1 MRLPRCEHEIPRPN
15 RDVETRRLSIKMSLN
30 GPHLHY
36 VVARHRAEILLSSKL
51 TGEDVS
57 RLVLARKKGPLR
69 ESLTEFP
76 SSSRGVEGKEEN
88 RSRRIERKEF

>member
-1 MRLPRCEHEIPRPN
+1 
-15 RDVETRRLSIKMSLN
+15 MSLN
-30 GPHLHY
+30 GSHLHY

-69 ESLTEFP
+69 DSLTEFEGCGGEGRE
-76 SSSRGVEGKEEN
+76 SVASNRTQGILKGRGCSF
-88 RSRRIERKEF
+88 RSGLDYWQYFTIERNSNRRD

>member
-15 RDVETRRLSIKMSLN
+15 RETRRLSIKMSLN
-30 GPHLHY
+30 GSHLHY
-36 VVARHRAEILLSSKL
+36 VLARHRAEILLSSKL
-51 TGEDVS
+51 TSEDVS

-69 ESLTEFP
+69 DSLTEFP